1 MYKLKKAVSYEGGQ
15 VEKKIEADGVKKVGV
30 FGQLS
35 SKIDPTAG
43 EVKNIESELQN
54 LSLDTEPKDRPSV
67 QGLIDDKIDT
77 SENT

>member
-15 VEKKIEADGVKKVGV
+15 AEKKIEADGDKKVGV
-30 FGQLS
+30 FGSLS

-43 EVKNIESELQN
+43 GVKNIESELQN

-67 QGLIDDKIDT
+67 
-77 SENT
+77 